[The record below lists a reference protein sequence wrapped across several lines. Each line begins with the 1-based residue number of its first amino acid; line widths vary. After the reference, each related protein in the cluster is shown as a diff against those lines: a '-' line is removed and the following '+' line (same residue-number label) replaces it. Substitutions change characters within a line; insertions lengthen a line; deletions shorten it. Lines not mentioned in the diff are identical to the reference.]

1 MEDRKAV
8 FRGNHRIGFI
18 WRDFRDYTS
27 LHGINYVRRNST
39 YRCRWLVW
47 TVSILVVVSFICV
60 NVFRLHR
67 KSMNYST
74 KTSNKIVM
82 VTSVP
87 FPAITICNISENQL
101 QDIQVDDVN
110 DLESYHHLDEHSV
123 IENNNSDLSN
133 SSNYDFD
140 DTDHLN
146 NYSLSDFFM
155 FCSQNRKVIQ
165 CGDYI
170 VRKTTQLG
178 LCYTFNSYEYSQSK
192 GQMYVQTTGTQTA
205 LTFNMKLN
213 LHHSDQGVGI
223 RIVLHEPGE
232 EPDVLNKGF
241 NIAEGFSSYVS
252 MSMTKYEYLPSPYS
266 ISVNQHC
273 IITNTPDFVS
283 PLQFYPK
290 YSYSACIIECRRD
303 FIIQICACQSV
314 FDPGSEP
321 VCTTPTSIGCYS
333 QASLDFDIHYKT
345 TKQCN
350 CQQPCE
356 FVEYQYSISSAIS
369 PAKIYLPYLKPIY
382 QDKTFTGKN
391 CLEVRLFFDSLS
403 YTLAESIPEYSRI
416 DFIGILGGMMALFLG
431 ASLLTLAEVAELILM
446 CFVIGL
452 KNYVKYIKGKIINS
466 R

>member
-1 MEDRKAV
+1 MEDRNDV
-8 FRGNHRIGFI
+8 SPGNGRLGFI

-27 LHGINYVRRNST
+27 LHGVNYVRRNST

-82 VTSVP
+82 IPSVP
-87 FPAITICNISENQL
+87 FPAVTICNISENQL

-110 DLESYHHLDEHSV
+110 DLDSHHHLDKHSV
-123 IENNNSDLSN
+123 IENNNSDSSN
-133 SSNYDFD
+133 SSDYDKD
-140 DTDHLN
+140 DTRHLN

-155 FCSQNRKVIQ
+155 FCSHNRKMIQ
-165 CGDYI
+165 CENYI
-170 VRKTTQLG
+170 VPKITQLG
-178 LCYTFNSYEYSQSK
+178 LCYTFNSYQYSQNN
-192 GQMYVQTTGTQTA
+192 GQMYVETTGTQTA

-213 LHHSDQGVGI
+213 QHHSDQGVGI

-252 MSMTKYEYLPSPYS
+252 ISMTKYEYLPSPYS
-266 ISVNQHC
+266 ISDNQHC
-273 IITNTPDFVS
+273 IITKTSDFVS

-290 YSYSACIIECRRD
+290 YSYSACLMECRRN
-303 FIIQICACQSV
+303 FIIQICTCRSV

-321 VCTTPTSIGCYS
+321 VCTTSQSIGCYS
-333 QASLDFDIHYKT
+333 QASLDFDIQYKA

-369 PAKIYLPYLKPIY
+369 PARIYLPYLRPVY
-382 QDKTFTGKN
+382 QDQNFTGRN
-391 CLEVRLFFDSLS
+391 YLEVRLFFDSLS
-403 YTLAESIPEYSRI
+403 YTLVESFPEYSRI
-416 DFIGILGGMMALFLG
+416 EVIGILGGMMALFLG
-431 ASLLTLAEVAELILM
+431 ASLLTLAEVAELFIM
-446 CFVIGL
+446 CSVIGL
-452 KNYVKYIKGKIINS
+452 KNYVKDIRSKIAN
-466 R
+466 RR